1 MRPFATKRNDAFRRT
16 AADGCRRGGDLAEN
30 RFQTKVFTFLHQL
43 GVPSGNASAERTAN
57 VVWNRFSSMLELRPK
72 TTVSWYRH
80 RGLYRVADDL
90 EFVLEGARMAGL
102 PE

>member
-1 MRPFATKRNDAFRRT
+1 MLVKSRFLQRSNLESREVPNPLFF
-16 AADGCRRGGDLAEN
+16 LAIALAHSG
-30 RFQTKVFTFLHQL
+30 RFDEAQ
-43 GVPSGNASAERTAN
+43 SAMAR
-57 VVWNRFSSMLELRPK
+57 MLELRPK
-72 TTVSWYRH
+72 TTVSWYRR